1 MSDNNKRVLV
11 VGASSKIAR
20 LFVKNCPPSYE
31 VYGTYRNTP
40 SPMLPIDH
48 QFRVDLG
55 IPSEINDFLQQVAH
69 ISFDAVLLFA
79 ASYGPDPDV
88 PRDYFDAF
96 MESLQLNGVGPVA
109 IAKGVHFESG
119 SKLFLFGDAGLNHPK
134 KNFTSYS
141 MAKYTVAETTKLLA
155 VELAPATACI
165 CIQLGPTLRPANK
178 PAGTYYDKGLL
189 KVEEPVLGLV
199 HLLHFLIIEGNFNAT
214 GCVIDYDGGAY
225 LRRL

>member
-1 MSDNNKRVLV
+1 MSNDNKRVLV
-11 VGASSKIAR
+11 VGASSKIAQ
-20 LFVKNCPPSYE
+20 LFIKDCPPSYE
-31 VYGTYRNTP
+31 VYGTYRSVP
-40 SPMLPIDH
+40 STVLPTDR
-48 QFRVDLG
+48 QFKVDLG
-55 IPSEINDFLQQVAH
+55 EPNEINGFLQQISH

-79 ASYGPDPDV
+79 ASYNPDPEA
-88 PRDYFDAF
+88 PSDYFDVF
-96 MESLQLNGVGPVA
+96 MESLQLNGAGPVA
-109 IAKGVHFESG
+109 IAKGVHFEAG

-178 PAGTYYDKGLL
+178 PVGAYYDKGLL
-189 KVEEPVLGLV
+189 KVREPVIGLV
-199 HLLHFLIIEGNFNAT
+199 HLLHFLIVEDNFNAT
-214 GCVIDYDGGAY
+214 GCVIDYDGGTY